1 MALREDLGFNP
12 VPLVFGAALGAV
24 PLDLRNTLAPGVTS
38 EGRSFLLD
46 GLAEDL
52 KTGLIFS
59 GGSFISSD
67 N

>member
-12 VPLVFGAALGAV
+12 APLVLGAALEAV
-24 PLDLRNTLAPGVTS
+24 TLGLRNTLAPGVTF

-59 GGSFISSD
+59 GGSFVSSD